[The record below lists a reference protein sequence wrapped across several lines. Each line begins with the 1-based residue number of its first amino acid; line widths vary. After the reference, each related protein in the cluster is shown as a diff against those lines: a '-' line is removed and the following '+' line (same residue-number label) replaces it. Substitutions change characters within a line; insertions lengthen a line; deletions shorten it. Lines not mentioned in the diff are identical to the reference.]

1 MFIFITHGDNQQFLA
16 NINCSVLLLM
26 HYTRRKVGLPKTDT
40 IDLCDETGTMKM
52 FFVMKTPG
60 DYASKF
66 LTARSTYYVCKVE
79 RGAQGTRLENA
90 YKAFVPLLK
99 NPEPEL
105 IENLR
110 SQCDVMEKN
119 PLKMLKIQEAK
130 KVVAIESTANA
141 PVRLPK
147 CALPPPHSPL
157 PASQHKPPAPWPP
170 GMNFLS
176 KSKVQAQ
183 DLPPT
188 SFGLPLTLVC
198 RKLP

>member
-1 MFIFITHGDNQQFLA
+1 MFIFITHGGPHGPSHVFSDNQQFLA

-79 RGAQGTRLENA
+79 RGAQ
-90 YKAFVPLLK
+90 
-99 NPEPEL
+99 
-105 IENLR
+105 ENLR

>member
-40 IDLCDETGTMKM
+40 IDLCNETGTMKM

-79 RGAQGTRLENA
+79 RGAR
-90 YKAFVPLLK
+90 
-99 NPEPEL
+99 
-105 IENLR
+105 ENLH

-119 PLKMLKIQEAK
+119 RLKMLKIQEAK

-141 PVRLPK
+141 P
-147 CALPPPHSPL
+147 
-157 PASQHKPPAPWPP
+157 
-170 GMNFLS
+170 S
-176 KSKVQAQ
+176 KSTGRS
-183 DLPPT
+183 DEEGPP
-188 SFGLPLTLVC
+188 SPRRGLTFKTRADVFS
-198 RKLP
+198 RRDRHR

>member
-66 LTARSTYYVCKVE
+66 LTARSTYYICKVE
-79 RGAQGTRLENA
+79 RGARGTRLENA

-99 NPEPEL
+99 NLEPEL
-105 IENLR
+105 IENLC
-110 SQCDVMEKN
+110 SQCDVMKN
-119 PLKMLKIQEAK
+119 RLKMLKIQEAK

-141 PVRLPK
+141 PSKSTGRSDEEG
-147 CALPPPHSPL
+147 PPPPRR
-157 PASQHKPPAPWPP
+157 
-170 GMNFLS
+170 
-176 KSKVQAQ
+176 
-183 DLPPT
+183 
-188 SFGLPLTLVC
+188 GLTFKTRADVFS
-198 RKLP
+198 RRDRHR

>member
-79 RGAQGTRLENA
+79 RGARGTRLENA

-119 PLKMLKIQEAK
+119 RLKMLKIQEAK

-147 CALPPPHSPL
+147 CGPLYLLMDVFLFQSKSTGRSDEEGPPPPRR
-157 PASQHKPPAPWPP
+157 
-170 GMNFLS
+170 
-176 KSKVQAQ
+176 
-183 DLPPT
+183 
-188 SFGLPLTLVC
+188 GLTFKTRADVFS
-198 RKLP
+198 RRDRHR

>member
-79 RGAQGTRLENA
+79 RGAR
-90 YKAFVPLLK
+90 
-99 NPEPEL
+99 
-105 IENLR
+105 ENLR

-119 PLKMLKIQEAK
+119 RLKMLKIQEAK

-141 PVRLPK
+141 PSKSTGRSDEEG
-147 CALPPPHSPL
+147 PPPPRR
-157 PASQHKPPAPWPP
+157 
-170 GMNFLS
+170 
-176 KSKVQAQ
+176 
-183 DLPPT
+183 
-188 SFGLPLTLVC
+188 GLTFKTRADVFS
-198 RKLP
+198 RRDRHR

>member
-40 IDLCDETGTMKM
+40 IDLCDKTGTMKM

-79 RGAQGTRLENA
+79 RGARGTRLENA

-110 SQCDVMEKN
+110 SQCGVMEKN
-119 PLKMLKIQEAK
+119 RLKMLKIQEAK

-141 PVRLPK
+141 PSKSTGRSDEEG
-147 CALPPPHSPL
+147 PPPPRR
-157 PASQHKPPAPWPP
+157 
-170 GMNFLS
+170 G
-176 KSKVQAQ
+176 
-183 DLPPT
+183 
-188 SFGLPLTLVC
+188 LTLKTRADVFS
-198 RKLP
+198 RRDRHR